1 MRREYARATERER
14 RALRTG
20 GALLAVRFV
29 LTALFVTFVSSK
41 LLLLAA
47 FNVVFTV
54 LASVVLFVASLLA
67 SCPSPASLAPDRVT
81 AAFDDDRI

>member
-1 MRREYARATERER
+1 MRREYARATDREK

-41 LLLLAA
+41 LVLLAA
-47 FNVVFTV
+47 FNVLFTV
-54 LASVVLFVASLLA
+54 LASVGLFVASVVA
-67 SCPSPASLAPDRVT
+67 SCPSPAALRPGA
-81 AAFDDDRI
+81 DDDRI